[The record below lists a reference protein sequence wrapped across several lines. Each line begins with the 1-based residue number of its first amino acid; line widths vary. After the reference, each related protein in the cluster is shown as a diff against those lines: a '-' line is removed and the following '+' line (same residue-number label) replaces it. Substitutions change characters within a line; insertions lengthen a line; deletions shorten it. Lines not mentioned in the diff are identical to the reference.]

1 MPWERQANTPL
12 TGSSMSNVYNAERI
26 YTQIGIPITQW
37 KSLSSSSKQVTSSS
51 ESYHKVSF
59 TFTQGINYDLNQLS
73 FWHASQAFQNHET
86 LMKVSIILRSKRIE
100 IYRSNLLVLLVILL
114 QPRSL
119 RSLRFLK
126 LPTKS
131 SNTVSI
137 LERYWNDLRRH
148 DCKSF
153 SPDLFSRSYIYTHT
167 HTACSKLIFV
177 SSASFLAGSFSPRA
191 CTRCWHGYK
200 VTGEANRTSDE
211 SQLVEISSTNITRR
225 ALIALDGREAAALRR
240 EIARLQPFY
249 FAFLLVRFFVPSSA
263 SLTSVRTSLSV
274 SFPPFG
280 GLRKLANILCAR
292 YKYICINNLIITLIF
307 ITVDKVLN
315 LGYTI
320 VIVLFKIFINI
331 KWIVT
336 SVKYISSLLEY
347 YSVSR
352 LEDILFSSKHLARL
366 SLPFQAR
373 KLNYVACV
381 EETILQLIILCYPGS
396 KSVELGEAKAA
407 NGMPRHFA
415 SLDR

>member
-137 LERYWNDLRRH
+137 LERSSSILERSKETRLQIVFTR
-148 DCKSF
+148 SF
-153 SPDLFSRSYIYTHT
+153 LSILHIYTYT
-167 HTACSKLIFV
+167 H
-177 SSASFLAGSFSPRA
+177 
-191 CTRCWHGYK
+191 
-200 VTGEANRTSDE
+200 
-211 SQLVEISSTNITRR
+211 
-225 ALIALDGREAAALRR
+225 
-240 EIARLQPFY
+240 
-249 FAFLLVRFFVPSSA
+249 
-263 SLTSVRTSLSV
+263 
-274 SFPPFG
+274 
-280 GLRKLANILCAR
+280 
-292 YKYICINNLIITLIF
+292 
-307 ITVDKVLN
+307 
-315 LGYTI
+315 
-320 VIVLFKIFINI
+320 
-331 KWIVT
+331 
-336 SVKYISSLLEY
+336 SLLEANL
-347 YSVSR
+347 R
-352 LEDILFSSKHLARL
+352 LVGQFPRRFLLSTRVYTMLARL
-366 SLPFQAR
+366 
-373 KLNYVACV
+373 
-381 EETILQLIILCYPGS
+381 
-396 KSVELGEAKAA
+396 
-407 NGMPRHFA
+407 
-415 SLDR
+415 